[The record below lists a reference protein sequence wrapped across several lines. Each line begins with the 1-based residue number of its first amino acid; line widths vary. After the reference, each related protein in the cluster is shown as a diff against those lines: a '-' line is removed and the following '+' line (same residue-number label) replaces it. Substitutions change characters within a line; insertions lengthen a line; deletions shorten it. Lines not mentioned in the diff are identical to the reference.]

1 VIRPEVRVMS
11 VTARTVQ
18 VRDVMLVGGQSRM
31 VTGIRAVHGG
41 RQLHL
46 DTGELLTIRFGREY
60 TVARP
65 DPAVRWEGG
74 R

>member
-1 VIRPEVRVMS
+1 MS

-18 VRDVMLVGGQSRM
+18 VRDVILVGGQPRM
-31 VTGIRAVHGG
+31 VMGVRAVHGG

-60 TVARP
+60 TVTRP
-65 DPAVRWEGG
+65 APAVRWDAA